1 MKHLAV
7 VVVAVIG
14 DGRVVRAL
22 TQIAG
27 ALGRERD
34 SAVVEAVKVD
44 YVDRGVRHHVVTPQG
59 GATHR
64 GHGGQRG

>member
-14 DGRVVRAL
+14 DGRVVRTL

-34 SAVVEAVKVD
+34 SAVVEAASSVNAVKKK
-44 YVDRGVRHHVVTPQG
+44 GRHNLS
-59 GATHR
+59 
-64 GHGGQRG
+64 